1 MVVSGLRDRI
11 QRRHLVLVSLA
22 VLVALAGC
30 AGGTGDGTET
40 PADTTMPDEAPN
52 DGVDGTVSNLPQN
65 ASIDNYTAGESLD
78 SELTPAEELSVSGEQ
93 VTSDTKSALENV
105 GTYRLTGNSTLR
117 TRSNNVDQA
126 QEIIRETRVDR
137 EQSRLV
143 SNQTVS
149 FRGQTIDRATYI
161 VDSTLYQRSEQFVRQ
176 YNSEWVK
183 QDISENFSDVFRTSD
198 RLALYE
204 RMLGNGS
211 VSLEGA
217 QQVDGA
223 DTYRLQV
230 RTDST
235 SFADVFGLQNA
246 SESDMAMVTTFWVDT
261 ESSTIVRAE
270 GALEIVTT
278 VQGQSAVVS
287 GTFVDQFEYTTVD
300 VTLPDEAGTAVEINA
315 DGSAG

>member
-1 MVVSGLRDRI
+1 MVVSGLRDRTE
-11 QRRHLVLVSLA
+11 RRHLVLVGLA

-30 AGGTGDGTET
+30 AGGTGNGTET
-40 PADTTMPDEAPN
+40 PANTTTPN
-52 DGVDGTVSNLPQN
+52 ETPTDSVDGNESSLTQN
-65 ASIDNYTAGESLD
+65 ASIDNYTAGEALESD
-78 SELTPAEELSVSGEQ
+78 LTPAEELSVSGDQ
-93 VTSDTKSALENV
+93 VASDARTVLETVSA
-105 GTYRLTGNSTLR
+105 YRLTGNSTLR
-117 TRSNNVDQA
+117 TQSNNVDQS
-126 QEIIRETRVDR
+126 QEITRETRVDR
-137 EQSRLV
+137 ERSRLA

-149 FRGQTIDRATYI
+149 VRGQTITQATYI
-161 VDSTLYQRSEQFVRQ
+161 VDGTLYQRSEQFVRQ

-183 QDISENFSDVFRTSD
+183 QDISENFSEVFGTSD

-235 SFADVFGLQNA
+235 SFADVFGLPSA
-246 SESDMAMVTTFWVDT
+246 SESDVAMVTTLWVDT
-261 ESSTIVRAE
+261 ESSAVVRAE
-270 GALEIVTT
+270 GALEMVTT
-278 VQGQSAVVS
+278 LQGQPTVVS
-287 GTFVDQFEYTTVD
+287 GTYVEQFEYTTVN
-300 VTLPDEAGTAVEINA
+300 VSLPEEAGTAVEIGT

>member
-11 QRRHLVLVSLA
+11 ERRHLVLVGLA

-30 AGGTGDGTET
+30 AGGTGNGTET
-40 PADTTMPDEAPN
+40 PANSTTPNETPTDSIDESES
-52 DGVDGTVSNLPQN
+52 DLPQN
-65 ASIDNYTAGESLD
+65 ASIDNYTAGESLE
-78 SELTPAEELSVSGEQ
+78 SELTPAEELSVSGDQ
-93 VTSDTKSALENV
+93 VASDARTAIETV
-105 GTYRLTGNSTLR
+105 GAYRLTGNSTLR
-117 TRSNNVDQA
+117 TQSNNVDQS
-126 QEIIRETRVDR
+126 QEITRETRVNL
-137 EQSRLV
+137 EQSRLA

-149 FRGQTIDRATYI
+149 FSGQTIDQATYI
-161 VDSTLYQRSEQFVRQ
+161 VDGTLYQRSEQFVRQ

-183 QDISENFSDVFRTSD
+183 QDISENVSEVFRTSD

-204 RMLGNGS
+204 RMLDNGS

-235 SFADVFGLQNA
+235 SFADVFGLP
-246 SESDMAMVTTFWVDT
+246 SDSVSDVAMVTTLWVDT
-261 ESSTIVRAE
+261 ESSTVVRAE

-278 VQGQSAVVS
+278 LQGQPAVVS
-287 GTFVDQFEYTTVD
+287 GTFTEQFEYTTID
-300 VTLPDEAGTAVEINA
+300 VSLPEEAGTAVEIGTNE
-315 DGSAG
+315 SAG

>member
-1 MVVSGLRDRI
+1 MVVSGLYDHI
-11 QRRHLVLVSLA
+11 QRRHLVLVGLA

-40 PADTTMPDEAPN
+40 PADTTMPDETPT
-52 DGVDGTVSNLPQN
+52 DGIDRTASNLPQN

-78 SELTPAEELSVSGEQ
+78 SELTPAEELSVSGEA
-93 VTSDTKSALENV
+93 VTNDTKAALENV
-105 GTYRLTGNSTLR
+105 GSYRVTGNSTLR
-117 TRSNNVDQA
+117 TQSNNVDQA
-126 QEIIRETRVDR
+126 QEIVRETRVDR

-149 FRGQTIDRATYI
+149 FRGQTIDQATYI
-161 VDSTLYQRSEQFVRQ
+161 VDSTLYQRSAQFVRQ

-183 QDISENFSDVFRTSD
+183 QNISENFSEVFRNSD

-204 RMLGNGS
+204 RMLDNGS

-217 QQVDGA
+217 QQTDGG
-223 DTYRLQV
+223 DSYRLQV

-235 SFADVFGLQNA
+235 SFADVFGLSNA
-246 SESDMAMVTTFWVDT
+246 SESDLAMVTTFWVDT

-270 GALEIVTT
+270 GALEVVTT
-278 VQGQSAVVS
+278 LQGQPTVVS
-287 GTFVDQFEYTTVD
+287 GTFVEQFEYTTVD
-300 VTLPDEAGTAVEINA
+300 VTLPEEAGTAVEINA
-315 DGSAG
+315 DGSAS